1 MSDLLITFVLSI
13 SRQGLSLPQI
23 YIFCS
28 YLAQKMEVRD
38 KIEFLL
44 QNPGVYRYLDSEGT
58 IIYVG
63 KAKNLKKRVSQYF
76 GPPESL
82 DRKTRVMVSKIA
94 DLEYT
99 VVGSEQD
106 ALLLENLLI
115 KEFQPKY
122 NILLK
127 DGKTYP
133 WICIR
138 NEPFPRIITTRRYV
152 KDGSLY
158 FGPYSSAYHANQLI
172 LLISG
177 LYKLRDCKLSLTPEN
192 ISSGKYRPCL
202 NHHIGKC
209 AAPCVG
215 LMKEEEYNRQIDG
228 IASLLKG
235 DFSSLKREFK
245 EKMSL
250 HSQRLE
256 FEKAQEYKEKL
267 ELLEQYYSKSVIV
280 GFGGKDIDAVSFVEE
295 GNDVFSNFIRVRQ
308 GAIVHSFNMELK
320 VRIEQSREEI
330 LSEIIAEIISRFG
343 ELSSEVLVPF
353 LPDQEFEGKNIHI
366 PVRGDKKSLL
376 ELSRKNAAQMKINR
390 LKQEEALRPDEHR
403 ERIVA
408 NLKKDLSLDKL
419 PVHIECF
426 DNSNIQ
432 GTDPVAAC
440 VVFREGVP
448 SKKEYRHFN
457 IKSVVG
463 ANDYASM
470 KEVVNRRYSRM
481 IAEGESLPQL
491 VIIDGGRGQVNFAY
505 EALEELGIA
514 GEVALAGIAERLEEI
529 IIPGDPTPLW
539 LDKNS
544 TSLRLLMQIR
554 DEAHRF
560 GLTHHRGRRS
570 KRQIRS
576 ELSQIKGVGEVTQT
590 KLLKHFKSVTR
601 IRQASFEELR
611 ECVGPHLA
619 KVISDYFHSSQ
630 DDSTE

>member
-1 MSDLLITFVLSI
+1 
-13 SRQGLSLPQI
+13 
-23 YIFCS
+23 
-28 YLAQKMEVRD
+28 MEVRD
-38 KIEFLL
+38 KIEYLP

-76 GPPESL
+76 GPLESL

-106 ALLLENLLI
+106 ALLLENSLI

-133 WICIR
+133 WISIR

-158 FGPYSSAYHANQLI
+158 FGPYSSAYHAKQLI
-172 LLISG
+172 TLISG
-177 LYKLRDCKLSLTPEN
+177 LYKLRDCKLSLTPEK
-192 ISSGKYRPCL
+192 ISAGKYRPCL
-202 NHHIGKC
+202 NYHIGKC

-215 LMKEEEYNRQIDG
+215 LIKEKEYNRQIDG
-228 IASLLKG
+228 ITSLLKG
-235 DFSSLKREFK
+235 DFSALKREFK
-245 EKMSL
+245 EKMNY
-250 HSQRLE
+250 HSDRLE

-267 ELLEQYYSKSVIV
+267 YLLEQYYSKSIIV
-280 GFGGKDIDAVSFVEE
+280 GFGGKDIDAFSFVEE

-343 ELSSEVLVPF
+343 ELSQEVLVPF
-353 LPDQEFEGKNIHI
+353 LPDQEFEGKNLHI
-366 PVRGDKKSLL
+366 PIRGDKKSLL

-390 LKQEEALRPDEHR
+390 LKQEEALRPEEHR

-408 NLKKDLSLDKL
+408 NLKKDLGMEKL
-419 PVHIECF
+419 PRHIECF

-440 VVFREGVP
+440 VVFRDGLS

-491 VIIDGGRGQVNFAY
+491 VIIDGGRGQVNFAR

-514 GEVALAGIAERLEEI
+514 DEVVMVGLAERLEEL

-554 DEAHRF
+554 NEAHRF
-560 GLTHHRGRRS
+560 GLAHHRSKRS

-576 ELSQIKGVGEVTQT
+576 ELSQIKGVGEVTHG
-590 KLLKHFKSVTR
+590 KLLKQFRSVAR

-619 KVISDYFHSSQ
+619 KVILDYFHSSQ

>member
-1 MSDLLITFVLSI
+1 LI
-13 SRQGLSLPQI
+13 R
-23 YIFCS
+23 
-28 YLAQKMEVRD
+28 
-38 KIEFLL
+38 
-44 QNPGVYRYLDSEGT
+44 
-58 IIYVG
+58 
-63 KAKNLKKRVSQYF
+63 
-76 GPPESL
+76 
-82 DRKTRVMVSKIA
+82 
-94 DLEYT
+94 
-99 VVGSEQD
+99 
-106 ALLLENLLI
+106 
-115 KEFQPKY
+115 
-122 NILLK
+122 
-127 DGKTYP
+127 
-133 WICIR
+133 
-138 NEPFPRIITTRRYV
+138 
-152 KDGSLY
+152 
-158 FGPYSSAYHANQLI
+158 
-172 LLISG
+172 
-177 LYKLRDCKLSLTPEN
+177 
-192 ISSGKYRPCL
+192 
-202 NHHIGKC
+202 
-209 AAPCVG
+209 
-215 LMKEEEYNRQIDG
+215 EEEYNRQIEG
-228 IASLLKG
+228 ITSLLKG

-250 HSQRLE
+250 HSQLLE

-267 ELLEQYYSKSVIV
+267 HLLEQYYSKSVIV
-280 GFGGKDIDAVSFVEE
+280 GFGGKDIDAISFVEE
-295 GNDVFSNFIRVRQ
+295 GSEVFSNFIRVRQ

-343 ELSSEVLVPF
+343 ELSQEVLVPF

-376 ELSRKNAAQMKINR
+376 ELSRKNAAQMKLNR
-390 LKQEEALRPDEHR
+390 LKQEEALRPEEHR

-408 NLKKDLSLDKL
+408 NLKKDLGLKEL
-419 PVHIECF
+419 PLHIECF

-491 VIIDGGRGQVNFAY
+491 VLIDGGRGQVNFAY

-514 GEVALAGIAERLEEI
+514 GEVAVAGIAERLEEL

-560 GLTHHRGRRS
+560 GLTHHRGKRS

-576 ELSQIKGVGEVTQT
+576 ELSQIKGVGEATQT
-590 KLLKHFKSVTR
+590 KLLKHFRSVAR
-601 IRQASFEELR
+601 IRQASFDELK

-619 KVISDYFHSSQ
+619 TLIFGYFHSSQ
-630 DDSTE
+630 DGSIE

>member
-1 MSDLLITFVLSI
+1 
-13 SRQGLSLPQI
+13 
-23 YIFCS
+23 
-28 YLAQKMEVRD
+28 MEVRD
-38 KIEFLL
+38 KIEYLP

-82 DRKTRVMVSKIA
+82 NRKTRVMVSKIA

-106 ALLLENLLI
+106 ALLLENSLI
-115 KEFQPKY
+115 KEFQPRY

-133 WICIR
+133 WISIR
-138 NEPFPRIITTRRYV
+138 NEPFPRIITTRRYI

-158 FGPYSSAYHANQLI
+158 FGPYSSAYHAKQLI
-172 LLISG
+172 TLISG
-177 LYKLRDCKLSLTPEN
+177 LYKLRDCKLSLTPEK
-192 ISSGKYRPCL
+192 ISAGKYRPCL

-228 IASLLKG
+228 ITSLLKG
-235 DFSSLKREFK
+235 DFSALKREFK
-245 EKMSL
+245 EKMNH
-250 HSQRLE
+250 HSRRLE

-267 ELLEQYYSKSVIV
+267 ELLDNYYSKSVVV
-280 GFGGKDIDAVSFVEE
+280 GFGGKDIDAFSFVEE

-343 ELSSEVLVPF
+343 ELSQEVLVPF
-353 LPDQEFEGKNIHI
+353 LPDQEFEGKNLHI
-366 PVRGDKKSLL
+366 PVRGDKKALL

-390 LKQEEALRPDEHR
+390 LKQEEALRPEEHR
-403 ERIVA
+403 ERIIA
-408 NLKKDLSLDKL
+408 NLQKDLGMEN
-419 PVHIECF
+419 PPHHIECF

-440 VVFREGVP
+440 VVFRDGIP

-491 VIIDGGRGQVNFAY
+491 VIIDGGRGQVNFAH

-514 GEVALAGIAERLEEI
+514 DQLTLVGLAERLEEL

-544 TSLRLLMQIR
+544 TSLRLLMQLR

-560 GLTHHRGRRS
+560 SLAHHRGKRS
-570 KRQIRS
+570 KRQIHS
-576 ELSQIKGVGEVTQT
+576 ELSQIKGVGEVTQG
-590 KLLKHFKSVTR
+590 KLLKQFRSVAR